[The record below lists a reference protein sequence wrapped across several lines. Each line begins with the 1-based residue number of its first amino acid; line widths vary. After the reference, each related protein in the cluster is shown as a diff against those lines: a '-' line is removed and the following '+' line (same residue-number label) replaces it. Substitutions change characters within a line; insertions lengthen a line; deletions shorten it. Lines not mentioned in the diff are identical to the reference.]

1 VRLGLGTAA
10 LLSLLFIL
18 EAGAMAGIVAG
29 AIGLVQLPVIPFIDP
44 NVAAILIVGAGLLIG
59 FGVLYKSYS

>member
-1 VRLGLGTAA
+1 
-10 LLSLLFIL
+10 
-18 EAGAMAGIVAG
+18 MAGIVAG

>member
-1 VRLGLGTAA
+1 MRLGLGTAA

-29 AIGLVQLPVIPFIDP
+29 AVGLVQLPAIPLVDP
-44 NVAAILIVGAGLLIG
+44 NVAAILVVGVGLVLG
-59 FGVLYKSYS
+59 FGILYKSYA